1 MIWWVGYRRVL
12 GADHVRWPLLRRE
25 AWEVLA
31 PDRDPGFG
39 GLPDA
44 CARRSGCPAGLVE
57 GRRLADSAVRI
68 LRVRRER
75 RRPWKVRWLRPS
87 CTSRRRDRS

>member
-39 GLPDA
+39 GCPTPVLGGRAVPRVSLRGVVWQT
-44 CARRSGCPAGLVE
+44 RRSG
-57 GRRLADSAVRI
+57 
-68 LRVRRER
+68 
-75 RRPWKVRWLRPS
+75 S
-87 CTSRRRDRS
+87 CG